1 MDIDK
6 ATILRAWKDEEY
18 RQSLPA
24 ETRDAIPARP
34 TGADGSELSDDQ
46 LEQAAGG
53 TTPACIAS
61 FVASV
66 TIEEAWDD

>member
-6 ATILRAWKDEEY
+6 GTILKAWKDEDY
-18 RQSLPA
+18 RASLPDDV
-24 ETRDAIPARP
+24 RNAIPARP
-34 TGADGSELSDDQ
+34 TGEDGSALSDEQ

-61 FVASV
+61 FAASV
-66 TIEEAWDD
+66 AIEEAWD

>member
-6 ATILRAWKDEEY
+6 STILRAWKDDDY

-34 TGADGSELSDDQ
+34 TGPDGTALSDEQ

-53 TTPACIAS
+53 TSPACIAS
-61 FVASV
+61 FVASLTV
-66 TIEEAWDD
+66 EEAWDD